1 MTSWLAKGAML
12 GACALIGVAS
22 SVTTVV
28 VAGDRLLDV
37 EDRIDSAVAREAD
50 AAIRAS
56 HANERERSDNVA
68 KAFAAFVTD
77 MDRRVTDLEGKS
89 YRLTDLL
96 CGTLD
101 GQTVVTAVRLIPIG
115 FGEQELDLTT
125 ATICVEE
132 K

>member
-1 MTSWLAKGAML
+1 M
-12 GACALIGVAS
+12 ACQGSNARCVRAHRCRIFRDNS
-22 SVTTVV
+22 RCRP
-28 VAGDRLLDV
+28 GDRLLDV